1 VSLARN
7 TWKPP
12 LLALLAVLAGL
23 ALSACGREEPDLSEG
38 KAQFVQKCGSCHT
51 LNRAGTQGTQGPNL
65 DDAFRSALADGFDR
79 DTVQGIVADQI
90 AHPRKNSIMKP
101 GLVEGATADDVAAYV
116 AYASGK
122 PGEDGGALAQAGLA
136 GATSGEQIFTAAGC
150 GGCHSFGPAGT
161 NGNIGPSLDDLAA
174 AAGSADPEEFVQ
186 ESILDP
192 DAQVAEGFNSGV
204 MPSFD
209 GKLDDKQIQALVEYL
224 LQGN

>member
-1 VSLARN
+1 MSLARH

-12 LLALLAVLAGL
+12 LLAILAVLAGL
-23 ALSACGREEPDLSEG
+23 ALSACGRDDPDLSEG

-65 DDAFRSALADGFDR
+65 DDAFRAALADGIDR
-79 DTVQGIVADQI
+79 DTVQGIVASQI
-90 AHPRKNSIMKP
+90 AHPRKNSIMMP

-174 AAGSADPEEFVQ
+174 AAGSTDPEEFVRQ
-186 ESILDP
+186 SILDP